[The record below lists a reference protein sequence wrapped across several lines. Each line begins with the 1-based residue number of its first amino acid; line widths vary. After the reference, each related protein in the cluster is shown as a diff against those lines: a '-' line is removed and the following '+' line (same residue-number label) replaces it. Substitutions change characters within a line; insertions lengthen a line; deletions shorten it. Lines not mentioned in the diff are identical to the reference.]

1 MYQRNGNEIR
11 NDRGTLVATITDG
24 GGVVMAPGKKSQE
37 EKVRAF
43 LNQAAEDGLSAAL
56 EIAEE
61 SGLAPAAPPPEEK
74 EVSDT
79 TVIMGQN
86 GRVYVGAVP
95 IEHVEP
101 PQEQQVPQTDAEWQ
115 VGTIPEEELPPFSP
129 QLGTGTPGF
138 QEYITK
144 HNLNNEQVNALIR
157 RICAKKG
164 W

>member
-11 NDRGTLVATITDG
+11 NDKGTLVATIVDG
-24 GGVVMAPGKKSQE
+24 GGIVMAPGKKSQE
-37 EKVRAF
+37 NKVRAF
-43 LNQAAEDGLSAAL
+43 LNEKVEDGLNAAL

-61 SGLAPAAPPPEEK
+61 SGLAPAPPEEK

-95 IEHVEP
+95 IEHVEASP
-101 PQEQQVPQTDAEWQ
+101 AEQVPQTDAEFQ
-115 VGTIPEEELPPFSP
+115 VGTIPESELPPFSP
-129 QLGTGTPGF
+129 QYGTATPGF

-144 HNLNNEQVNALIR
+144 YNLNKEQVAALIK